1 MLKLHVSMGVLL
13 CSTLPFLCHA
23 QEVEQTGT
31 VAEEVSSGSTEV
43 VTGVPEKITLE
54 STVGDVVLPHDVHV
68 KDVKLKCKVCHHQ
81 IRATELDTPHPD
93 YMTSSRASCQTCHST
108 NSANRKKYYKCSE
121 CHPSE
126 PDDIADETLSSKV
139 VIHQSCWKCHE
150 AGTGAEASR
159 GCNNCH
165 ARKEE

>member
-1 MLKLHVSMGVLL
+1 MLKFQLLMGVLL
-13 CSTLPFLCHA
+13 FSTSSTLCLA
-23 QEVEQTGT
+23 QELEQSEAAA
-31 VAEEVSSGSTEV
+31 VEVSSEPTTVASD
-43 VTGVPEKITLE
+43 VPDKITLE
-54 STVGDVVLPHDVHV
+54 STVGNVVIPHDVHV

-93 YMTSSRASCQTCHST
+93 YLTSSAVSCQTCHST

-139 VIHQSCWKCHE
+139 VIHKSCWTCHE

-159 GCNNCH
+159 GCRNCH
-165 ARKEE
+165 ASEKK